1 MRIAELSQ
9 LGRRRAQICARL
21 GSELRLIPVEDVFY
35 FSAGQKYV
43 TVRHRGGSDLIDESL
58 RALAA
63 EFAPEFV
70 RIHRN
75 SLVAVRH
82 VSAVERNADG
92 HYLVRFKD
100 CAETLPVSR
109 RHAAQTL
116 RQLRGEQLS
125 GRRQDDI
132 GESTVTLKE
141 DSGAAERRFY
151 VRLGGVLLLAGLGY
165 LVWRIVTPL
174 WQPLLWATL
183 LGSLLAPANS
193 RLAATAGRPRAA
205 RQRDHDDPDGGAV
218 HAARRADRRC
228 GRGAGGATAA
238 QAQWSGAAGGRR
250 VDTGPDAGALAG
262 AAAGLARRSTQ
273 ASRSSRSRT
282 GSLQRASTCCS
293 SWRPPGGT
301 FVLGA
306 LGTLVSFLLMLFV
319 LFFVLRDGPALAQKV
334 VRMLPI
340 EERMRGKL
348 WQHLT
353 DVTRAVFMG
362 IGLTALVQ
370 GMLVGIGFWIAGL
383 PSALVF
389 GVLAALFAL
398 VPLVG
403 TVIVWGPGALYLA
416 SQGDYGH
423 AIFLDAVGHDRR
435 GHGG

>member
-1 MRIAELSQ
+1 M
-9 LGRRRAQICARL
+9 
-21 GSELRLIPVEDVFY
+21 
-35 FSAGQKYV
+35 
-43 TVRHRGGSDLIDESL
+43 SD
-58 RALAA
+58 
-63 EFAPEFV
+63 
-70 RIHRN
+70 
-75 SLVAVRH
+75 
-82 VSAVERNADG
+82 
-92 HYLVRFKD
+92 
-100 CAETLPVSR
+100 
-109 RHAAQTL
+109 
-116 RQLRGEQLS
+116 
-125 GRRQDDI
+125 RQDDI

-183 LGSLLAPANS
+183 LGSLLAPANG
-193 RLAATAGRPRAA
+193 RLAARLGGRVRLASVITTILTVLLFMLPVAVIA
-205 RQRDHDDPDGGAV
+205 GAV
-218 HAARRADRRC
+218 
-228 GRGAGGATAA
+228 AA
-238 QAQWSGAAGGRR
+238 QAAQLLHKLNDEALQATDAMALDLSRVPWLEQPLDWLAKHAGISIVQVQDWLVAAGKH
-250 VDTGPDAGALAG
+250 VLTFLA
-262 AAAGLARRSTQ
+262 
-273 ASRSSRSRT
+273 SS
-282 GSLQRASTCCS
+282 
-293 SWRPPGGT
+293 GGT

-319 LFFVLRDGPALAQKV
+319 LFFVLRDGPALAQKI

-348 WQHLT
+348 WQHLR

-362 IGLTALVQ
+362 IGVTALVQ

-416 SQGDYGH
+416 SLGDYGH
-423 AIFLDAVGHDRR
+423 AIFLTLWGTIAVGMVDNFLRPLLISGR
-435 GHGG
+435 AEVPTLAVFVGVMGGLQAFGFIGLFVGPIVLGLLVALFRFQSDAADGRSGTG

>member
-1 MRIAELSQ
+1 
-9 LGRRRAQICARL
+9 
-21 GSELRLIPVEDVFY
+21 V
-35 FSAGQKYV
+35 
-43 TVRHRGGSDLIDESL
+43 SD
-58 RALAA
+58 
-63 EFAPEFV
+63 
-70 RIHRN
+70 
-75 SLVAVRH
+75 
-82 VSAVERNADG
+82 
-92 HYLVRFKD
+92 
-100 CAETLPVSR
+100 
-109 RHAAQTL
+109 
-116 RQLRGEQLS
+116 
-125 GRRQDDI
+125 RQDDI
-132 GESTVTLKE
+132 GESTVTLRE

-193 RLAATAGRPRAA
+193 RLAARLGGRA
-205 RQRDHDDPDGGAV
+205 RLASAITTILTVVLFMLPVAVIAGAV
-218 HAARRADRRC
+218 
-228 GRGAGGATAA
+228 AA
-238 QAQWSGAAGGRR
+238 QAAQLLHKLNDEALQATDAMALDLSRVPWLEQPLDWLGKHAGISIVQVQDWLVAAGKH
-250 VDTGPDAGALAG
+250 VLTFL
-262 AAAGLARRSTQ
+262 
-273 ASRSSRSRT
+273 
-282 GSLQRASTCCS
+282 AST
-293 SWRPPGGT
+293 GGT

-319 LFFVLRDGPALAQKV
+319 LFFVLRDGPALAQKI

-348 WQHLT
+348 WQHLR

-362 IGLTALVQ
+362 IGVTALVQ

-416 SQGDYGH
+416 SLGDYGH
-423 AIFLDAVGHDRR
+423 AIFLTLWGTIAVGMVDNFLRPLLISGR
-435 GHGG
+435 AEVPTLAVFIGVMGGLQAFGFIGLFVGPIVLGLLVALFRFQSDAADGRSGTG

>member
-1 MRIAELSQ
+1 M
-9 LGRRRAQICARL
+9 
-21 GSELRLIPVEDVFY
+21 
-35 FSAGQKYV
+35 
-43 TVRHRGGSDLIDESL
+43 SD
-58 RALAA
+58 
-63 EFAPEFV
+63 
-70 RIHRN
+70 
-75 SLVAVRH
+75 
-82 VSAVERNADG
+82 
-92 HYLVRFKD
+92 
-100 CAETLPVSR
+100 
-109 RHAAQTL
+109 
-116 RQLRGEQLS
+116 
-125 GRRQDDI
+125 RQDDI

-193 RLAATAGRPRAA
+193 RLAARLGGRA
-205 RQRDHDDPDGGAV
+205 RLASAITTILTVVLFMLPVAVIAGAV
-218 HAARRADRRC
+218 
-228 GRGAGGATAA
+228 AA
-238 QAQWSGAAGGRR
+238 QAAQLLHKLNDEALQATDAMALDLSRVPWLEQPLDWLGKHAGISIVQVQDWLVAAGKH
-250 VDTGPDAGALAG
+250 VLTFLA
-262 AAAGLARRSTQ
+262 
-273 ASRSSRSRT
+273 SS
-282 GSLQRASTCCS
+282 
-293 SWRPPGGT
+293 GGT

-319 LFFVLRDGPALAQKV
+319 LFFVLRDGPALAQKI

-348 WQHLT
+348 WQHLR

-362 IGLTALVQ
+362 IGVTALVQ

-416 SQGDYGH
+416 SLGDYGH
-423 AIFLDAVGHDRR
+423 AIFLTLWGTIAVGMVDNFLRPLLISGR
-435 GHGG
+435 AEVPTLAVFVGVMGGLQAFGFIGLFVGPIVLGLLVALFRFQSDAADVRSGTG

>member
-1 MRIAELSQ
+1 
-9 LGRRRAQICARL
+9 
-21 GSELRLIPVEDVFY
+21 V
-35 FSAGQKYV
+35 
-43 TVRHRGGSDLIDESL
+43 SD
-58 RALAA
+58 
-63 EFAPEFV
+63 
-70 RIHRN
+70 
-75 SLVAVRH
+75 
-82 VSAVERNADG
+82 
-92 HYLVRFKD
+92 
-100 CAETLPVSR
+100 
-109 RHAAQTL
+109 
-116 RQLRGEQLS
+116 
-125 GRRQDDI
+125 RQDDI

-193 RLAATAGRPRAA
+193 RLAARLGGRA
-205 RQRDHDDPDGGAV
+205 RLASVITTILTVVLFMLPVALIAGAV
-218 HAARRADRRC
+218 
-228 GRGAGGATAA
+228 AA
-238 QAQWSGAAGGRR
+238 QAAQLLHKLNGRAPQATDASTLDLTQVPWLEQPLDWLGKHAGISIIQVQDWLIAAGKH
-250 VDTGPDAGALAG
+250 VLQFLA
-262 AAAGLARRSTQ
+262 
-273 ASRSSRSRT
+273 SS
-282 GSLQRASTCCS
+282 
-293 SWRPPGGT
+293 GGT

-319 LFFVLRDGPALAQKV
+319 LFFVLRDGPTLAQNV

-348 WQHLT
+348 WQHLRE
-353 DVTRAVFMG
+353 VTRAVFMG
-362 IGLTALVQ
+362 IGVTALVQ

-403 TVIVWGPGALYLA
+403 TVIVWGPGVLYLA

-423 AIFLDAVGHDRR
+423 AIFLTLWGTIAVGMVDNFLRPLLISGR
-435 GHGG
+435 AEVPTLAVFVGVMGGLQAFGFIGLFVGPIVLGLLVALFRFQSDAADGRSGTG